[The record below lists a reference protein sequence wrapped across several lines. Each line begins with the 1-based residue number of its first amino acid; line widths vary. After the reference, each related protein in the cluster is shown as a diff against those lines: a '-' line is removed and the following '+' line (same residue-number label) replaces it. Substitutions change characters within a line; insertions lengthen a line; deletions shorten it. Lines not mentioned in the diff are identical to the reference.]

1 MDFMWSDSIVKSAL
15 NITGTEKDLS
25 TMTVFQKSVYLR
37 NYSKEVH
44 KTNRGDVFHC
54 NYNKADTILFHALTP
69 KFLFYRRKIERLFVS
84 KFYRN
89 RNTDNFLKELQF
101 VGEFDTIGKIG
112 FSENPTT
119 FSLKIYEY
127 RTKTVATSNTFIQTK
142 DDD

>member
-1 MDFMWSDSIVKSAL
+1 MGFMWADSIVKSAL
-15 NITGTEKDLS
+15 NIAGTEKNLS
-25 TMTVFQKSVYLR
+25 TMTVFKKSVYPR

-44 KTNRGDVFHC
+44 KTNRGDVFYC
-54 NYNKADTILFHALTP
+54 NYNKPDTILFQALTP
-69 KFLFYRRKIERLFVS
+69 KFLFYRGEIERLFVS
-84 KFYRN
+84 KFYHN

-101 VGEFDTIGKIG
+101 LGEFDTVGKIG

-119 FSLKIYEY
+119 FSLKICEY